1 MFSQFW
7 ADPPLIVDTVG
18 PAPKLLELKFE
29 PSQAAAQRSKQYAT
43 QLFEVLKK
51 CHIFRLYCL
60 PQEAIINILK
70 KI

>member
-29 PSQAAAQRSKQYAT
+29 PSQGAAQRSKQYAT
-43 QLFEVLKK
+43 Q
-51 CHIFRLYCL
+51 
-60 PQEAIINILK
+60 
-70 KI
+70 